1 MVKEMLKGAVIAAAV
16 GSLFASGAA
25 QAKEKEQKA
34 SSTVVKCAGVN
45 ECKGQGSCHSA
56 SNACKGQNGCKGQ
69 GTSEMKSEKACTDK
83 GGKVVAEKYPR
94 GGTP

>member
-25 QAKEKEQKA
+25 QAKEKEKKA
-34 SSTVVKCAGVN
+34 SSSTVKCAGVN

-69 GTSEMKSEKACTDK
+69 GTTEVKSDKECTDK
-83 GGKVVAEKYPR
+83 GGKVVAEK
-94 GGTP
+94 

>member
-1 MVKEMLKGAVIAAAV
+1 MVKEMLKGALIAAAV

-25 QAKEKEQKA
+25 QAKEKEKKA
-34 SSTVVKCAGVN
+34 SSSMVKCAGVN

-69 GTSEMKSEKACTDK
+69 GVTETTSKDCTTK
-83 GGKVVAEKYPR
+83 GGKVAVAEKK
-94 GGTP
+94 

>member
-45 ECKGQGSCHSA
+45 ECKG
-56 SNACKGQNGCKGQ
+56 KGWEEAK
-69 GTSEMKSEKACTDK
+69 TEKACTDK
-83 GGKVVAEKYPR
+83 GGKVVAEK
-94 GGTP
+94 

>member
-25 QAKEKEQKA
+25 QAKEKEKKA
-34 SSTVVKCAGVN
+34 SSSTVRCAGVN
-45 ECKGQGSCHSA
+45 ECKGQGACHSA

-69 GTSEMKSEKACTDK
+69 GSTDMKSEKACTDK
-83 GGKVVAEKYPR
+83 GGKVVAEK
-94 GGTP
+94 

>member
-25 QAKEKEQKA
+25 QAKEKEKKA
-34 SSTVVKCAGVN
+34 SSSVVKCAGIN
-45 ECKGQGSCHSA
+45 ECKGHGSCASA

-69 GTSEMKSEKACTDK
+69 GTTEVKSEKDCTDK
-83 GGKVVAEKYPR
+83 GGKIVASK
-94 GGTP
+94 

>member
-25 QAKEKEQKA
+25 QAKEKEKKA
-34 SSTVVKCAGVN
+34 SSSMVKCAGVN

-69 GTSEMKSEKACTDK
+69 GTTEVKNDKDCATK
-83 GGKVVAEKYPR
+83 GGTVVAEK
-94 GGTP
+94 